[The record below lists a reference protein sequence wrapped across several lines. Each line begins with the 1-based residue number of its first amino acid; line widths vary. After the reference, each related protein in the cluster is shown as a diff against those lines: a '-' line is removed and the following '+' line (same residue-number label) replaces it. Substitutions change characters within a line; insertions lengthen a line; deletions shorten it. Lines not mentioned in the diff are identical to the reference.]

1 MSKYFVSSHRGEI
14 QDLREK
20 LNSSK
25 DDVRTEAV
33 KRIVAAMTE
42 GKDVSMLF
50 IDVLKCMQTNKLEL
64 KKLVYLYL
72 MNYSRSQP
80 ERAIL
85 VVNSFV
91 KDSSDPN
98 PLIRALAIRTMG
110 CIRVQNVFEYFIEPL
125 GKCLKDRD
133 PYVRKTAVLCVLK
146 LYCMDPINIEQH
158 GFLNTLRDML
168 LDDNQMVVSNV
179 IAALHEIGNNGGKEW
194 IIEEKMVRPLLSA
207 LDGSNEW
214 GQVYI
219 MDAIATY
226 IPKESKEAENICERV
241 INKLTHNNPSVVMAA
256 AKIVLKHLEVISPQI
271 ANIYC
276 KRLSAPLV
284 SIVLSNSSK
293 HDYEIQYITL
303 RCINLIIQKYPH
315 LFSNQLRTFYCSY
328 DEPIYIKIEKL
339 EIMLMLVNESNVMD
353 ILVELKEYALSAD
366 IEFVRKSVQ
375 AFGKCAL
382 KLEKVAD
389 RCVKQLVELIELGQN
404 YIVQE
409 ACIVMKDLFRKYPQK
424 YLPVIA
430 KLCDNLNTLDDPN
443 AKAAMIWIIGEY
455 NQLITNSFD
464 LLNEFMNS
472 FADEPLNVQLALLTA
487 SVKLFI
493 QQPDSQ
499 DLVQKA
505 LSEASNSA
513 SFDIR
518 DRAHIYWRILFDHP
532 QQTHDIMLKERDVIT
547 FQTQQLH
554 PQILNSL
561 ISELGELSAV
571 YQKVPASFVVKLK
584 KIGVSAKLDEEEG
597 GSEMSDLLCFD
608 GGSSN
613 LIGTASKNVLDF
625 DEDTSKRNDSMKDI
639 FSIGKQ
645 TVPINRLVALPK
657 TPTDMKV
664 DASLIYEGGSLFL
677 QLEITNNSP
686 LTMTNFQM
694 QFNKNVFGLV
704 PGQLNIDAIPPN
716 KRWGALLPV
725 GLIPPEITTPV
736 SSRLEVAIANS
747 TQQIYFYVLEMPIG
761 LLMKEQ
767 SQVDIANC
775 ANLWNSLPNTMS
787 KEYKGSGLELKL
799 QKLSTFILVATKK
812 ANDKEL
818 LMYTIKFLNDID
830 VMVEITSTSK
840 GYKILAKCI
849 DKQYLS
855 FIFKFFD
862 GLF

>member
-91 KDSSDPN
+91 KDSTDTN

-110 CIRVQNVFEYFIEPL
+110 CIRVQTVFEYFLEPL
-125 GKCLKDRD
+125 TKCLKDSD

-146 LYCMDPINIEQH
+146 LYCMNPQLIEQR
-158 GFLNTLRDML
+158 GFVETIKGML

-179 IAALHEIGNNGGKEW
+179 IAVLHEIGTSEGKEW
-194 IIEEKMVRPLLSA
+194 IIDDKMVRPLLSA

-214 GQVYI
+214 GQIYI
-219 MDAIATY
+219 MDALATY
-226 IPKESKEAENICERV
+226 GPTDPKEAENICERV
-241 INKLTHNNPSVVMAA
+241 ANKMTHNNPAVVMAA
-256 AKIVLKHLEVISPQI
+256 VKIVLRHLEVVSPQI
-271 ANIYC
+271 AEMYC
-276 KRLSAPLV
+276 KRLAPPLV

-303 RCINLIIQKYPH
+303 RCINLIVQKYPH
-315 LFSNQLRTFYCSY
+315 LFSVQLRTFYCSY
-328 DEPIYIKIEKL
+328 DEPIYIKLEKL
-339 EIMLMLVNESNVMD
+339 EIMLMLVNETNVMD

-366 IEFVRKSVQ
+366 IEFVRKAVQ
-375 AFGKCAL
+375 AFGRCAL
-382 KLEKVAD
+382 KLDKVAD

-455 NQLITNSFD
+455 NKLITNSSE
-464 LLNEFMNS
+464 LLYDFMNT

-487 SVKLFI
+487 AVKFFI
-493 QQPDSQ
+493 TNPEAQ

-505 LSEASNSA
+505 LTEASNSQ
-513 SFDIR
+513 SFDLR
-518 DRAHIYWRILFDHP
+518 DRAHIYWRILFNHP
-532 QQTHDIMLKERDVIT
+532 EEAKKIINEDRVVISS
-547 FQTQQLH
+547 QTQYLH
-554 PQILNSL
+554 STVLTHLMSH
-561 ISELGELSAV
+561 LGELSVV
-571 YQKVPASFVVKLK
+571 YQKVPAAFVVKLK
-584 KIGVSAKLDEEEG
+584 KIGVSLKLDEEES

-613 LIGTASKNVLDF
+613 LIGTTSKNVLDF
-625 DEDTSKRNDSMKDI
+625 DEDSGRKDGMSDV
-639 FSIGKQ
+639 FAVGKEKIQ
-645 TVPINRLVALPK
+645 LNRLTALPK

-664 DASLIYEGGSLFL
+664 NASLIMEGGSLFL
-677 QLEITNNSP
+677 QMEINNNSP
-686 LTMTNFQM
+686 LTITNFQM
-694 QFNKNVFGLV
+694 QFNKNAFGLV
-704 PGQLNIDAIPPN
+704 PGQLNIDAIPPT
-716 KRWGALLPV
+716 KRWGALIPIGFITPEADCPV
-725 GLIPPEITTPV
+725 TN
-736 SSRLEVAIANS
+736 RLEVAIANS
-747 TQQIYFYVLEMPIG
+747 TQQIYFYILEMPVN
-761 LLMKEQ
+761 LMFKELGK
-767 SQVDIANC
+767 VDVGNC
-775 ANLWNSLPNTMS
+775 AKLWNSLPNTVT
-787 KEYKGSGLELKL
+787 KEFKGTGVEDKLKKT
-799 QKLSTFILVATKK
+799 QNMFLVANKK
-812 ANDKEL
+812 EKDGER
-818 LMYTIKFLNDID
+818 LMYTFKFLNDLD
-830 VMVEITSTSK
+830 VMLEVTTTSK
-840 GYKILAKCI
+840 GFKAVIKCV
-849 DKQYLS
+849 DKKYLPLVVR
-855 FIFKFFD
+855 F
-862 GLF
+862 LETLL